1 MRQDDYRFV
10 IDQLRRT
17 AREQGLTDI
26 ADYDSG
32 DDVAPK
38 SELLVLLSRLRQE
51 LYLRSR
57 AGVQM
62 TADRFSH
69 ALDVPVPSVLFIE
82 ADRRTADRLGIRQE
96 NAFEGSLAADVALTE
111 MNTLIELL
119 TSRVDED

>member
-51 LYLRSR
+51 LYLSSR

-62 TADRFSH
+62 TADRFSD
-69 ALDVPVPSVLFIE
+69 ALDVAVPSVLFIE

-119 TSRVDED
+119 SSGVDED

>member
-1 MRQDDYRFV
+1 MRQDDYRLV

-32 DDVAPK
+32 DDFAPK
-38 SELLVLLSRLRQE
+38 SELLMLLSRLRQE

-62 TADRFSH
+62 TADRFSE
-69 ALDVPVPSVLFIE
+69 ALEVAVPSVLLIE
-82 ADRRTADRLGIRQE
+82 ADPQTADRLGIRQE
-96 NAFEGSLAADVALTE
+96 NPIEGSSTADAALAE
-111 MNTLIELL
+111 METLIELL
-119 TSRVDED
+119 TFGVDED